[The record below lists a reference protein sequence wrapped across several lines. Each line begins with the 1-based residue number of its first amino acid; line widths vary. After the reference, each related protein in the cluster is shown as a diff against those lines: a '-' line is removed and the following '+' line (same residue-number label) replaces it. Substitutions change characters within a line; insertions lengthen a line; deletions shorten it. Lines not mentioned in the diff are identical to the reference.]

1 MRVGVN
7 GRFRAQPLTGV
18 QRYAA
23 EVVRALEAETKV
35 RGLPSIEVYVPFGRR
50 WASGLAGH
58 LWDQAIF
65 PLRAGNALL
74 LGLGNLGPVWVR
86 RQIVVVHD
94 AAIYDVPEGYRAAY
108 RAAHRLVQRGLVARG
123 ARLATVSAFSRE
135 RLAAVLRIPL
145 ERIAV
150 TGVGSDHIDRTA
162 AEPQIL
168 EELGLARGRYVL
180 AVAGRAAH
188 KNLVVLERI
197 AAPLADRGLR
207 LVLVGAAAGP
217 FTDLGRPLRGLV
229 ASGPLRDGE
238 LRALYE
244 HALALVFPSIYE
256 GFGLPTLEAMRLGC
270 PVLIA
275 RARPL
280 LEHCGDAALSF
291 SPDDVGGLLERV
303 DRLRLDDA
311 LRVELVSRGRRTA
324 AGWRWS
330 DVAGRI
336 LDLLVEC
343 GASET
348 ARTAR
353 PPSLSRPEADLH
365 G

>member
-7 GRFRAQPLTGV
+7 GRFRAQSLTGV

-35 RGLPSIEVYVPFGRR
+35 RGLPPMEVYVPLGRR

-74 LGLGNLGPVWVR
+74 LGLGNVGPVWVR

-94 AAIYDVPEGYRAAY
+94 AAIHDVPDSYRLSY
-108 RAAHRLVQRGLVARG
+108 RLIHSTVQRALVLRG

-135 RLAAVLRIPL
+135 RLATALGISP
-145 ERIAV
+145 EAIAV
-150 TGVGSDHIDRTA
+150 TGVGSDHIERC
-162 AEPQIL
+162 EPDPGIL
-168 EELGLARGRYVL
+168 GRLGLQARGFVL
-180 AVAGRAAH
+180 AVASRAPH
-188 KNLVVLERI
+188 KNSVLLERA
-197 AAPLADRGLR
+197 AAPLARRGLR
-207 LVLVGAAAGP
+207 LVLVGAPASPFAALDGP
-217 FTDLGRPLRGLV
+217 PSSLVGSGALGDP
-229 ASGPLRDGE
+229 E

-256 GFGLPTLEAMRLGC
+256 GFGLPPLEAMRLGC

-275 RARPL
+275 RVRPL

-291 SPDDVGGLLERV
+291 SPDDVGELLERV

-343 GASET
+343 GAFET